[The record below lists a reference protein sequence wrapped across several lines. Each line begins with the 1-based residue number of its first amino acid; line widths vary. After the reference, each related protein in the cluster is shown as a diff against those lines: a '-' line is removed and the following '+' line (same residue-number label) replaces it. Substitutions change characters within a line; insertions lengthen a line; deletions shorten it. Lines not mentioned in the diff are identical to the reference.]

1 MNAADLKS
9 SGIFFLIKTIMRII
23 FSVFIQFLILNFS
36 VLAQT
41 IGPENGKLMIVGGGS
56 ANPLI
61 KQFVDLAGGENAIIV
76 VIPTAGNNEEFSD
89 DWYFRKML
97 KEFGAKDVSVIHTRD
112 PKIANSKE
120 FSEPIKNATGV
131 WFTGGRQWK
140 LVDAYMNTKV
150 VSECWGVLNR
160 GGIIGG
166 SSAGAT
172 IQGSYLARGDT
183 QNNTIMMGDHEVGF
197 GFLKNV
203 AIDQHLLARNR
214 QFDMFEI
221 LKETPE
227 LLGIGLDES
236 TAILVERD
244 TFEVIGKSYVAVY
257 DGNFWRRDG
266 NPKIPE
272 MQSFY
277 LLKEGDNYDLKSREI
292 IDD

>member
-1 MNAADLKS
+1 MQRTLFFAFILTFFCTTVS
-9 SGIFFLIKTIMRII
+9 SQN
-23 FSVFIQFLILNFS
+23 V
-36 VLAQT
+36 
-41 IGPENGKLMIVGGGS
+41 GPKNGKLMIVGGGE
-56 ANPLI
+56 ANLLI
-61 KQFVDLAGGENAIIV
+61 EKFVALAGGENAKIV
-76 VIPTAGNNEEFSD
+76 IIPTAGDNEVFTDNWDFSKTVKG
-89 DWYFRKML
+89 Y
-97 KEFGAKDVSVIHTRD
+97 GAKTVSIIHTRN
-112 PKIANSKE
+112 PEKANTEE
-120 FSEPIKNATGV
+120 FCAPLKDATGI

-140 LVDAYMNTKV
+140 LVDAYMNTQV
-150 VSECWGVLNR
+150 VTECWNVLER

-183 QNNTIMMGDHEVGF
+183 KENTIMMGDHEIGF

-221 LKETPE
+221 LKEKPE

-236 TAILVERD
+236 TAILVEKD
-244 TFEVIGKSYVAVY
+244 TFEVIGKTYVAVY

-266 NPKIPE
+266 NPVIPE

-277 LLKEGDNYDLKSREI
+277 LLRPGDKYDLNNRKVIENKF
-292 IDD
+292 